1 MDRRSLRAIWIGL
14 VSGWILLLL
23 VPGVGA
29 GRALAHGEA
38 ALTVSPAVVA
48 PGAEITVT
56 GEGVE
61 AGEKFTISVE
71 GLNFK
76 ATLGTV
82 TVGDDEDFHQDFVV
96 PADAPPGT
104 YQVRATSS
112 TEGEVITAELTV
124 EAGPAASVE
133 AASAEPSAELMQ
145 LERLRSAGQWVAITV
160 GLAVSAALGLWLVR
174 R

>member
-1 MDRRSLRAIWIGL
+1 MDRRNLRAIWIGL
-14 VSGWILLLL
+14 VSGWILLLVL
-23 VPGVGA
+23 AVGA

-61 AGEKFTISVE
+61 AAEKFTITIE

-82 TVGDDEDFHQDFVV
+82 TVGDDEDFQQDFVV

-104 YQVRATSS
+104 YQVRATNA
-112 TEGEVITAELTV
+112 EGEVITAELTV
-124 EAGPAASVE
+124 EAGPAASAE

-145 LERLRSAGQWVAITV
+145 LERLRSTGQWVAITV